1 MKNGVISRRLQG
13 VRWQDVPFFLSYGVF
28 LATSVLSTSFYYR
41 YFMGYPY
48 TWIQSACVALLLIYE
63 FRKGLQ
69 GQNWLGLGI
78 CGIMALISLQVS
90 TGNLIRLVPLLF
102 MYTYCARNLHFE
114 RVARFSMN
122 LSIVLTC
129 FVVASGYLGII
140 DNVVVAK
147 GSRVREYL
155 GFRYALYAPGLLLN
169 ITALWIYLNRKKPSI
184 LGTVILAAVNA
195 WVYYKTDSRIS
206 FALAILL
213 LVAAQIMRFAPKWV
227 EKLQGLWALAAA
239 SFGICGSVSMVMTG
253 IYNGSIPWMRKLN
266 SMLESRLSLGKRSLE
281 SKGVSLFAR
290 QISWVG
296 NGLDAFGNSTN
307 KAYTYVDCLYVK
319 VMQRYGILFI
329 AALLGVATWAMYR
342 LWKQKHYHILL
353 ISATVAVHCILDD
366 LSFSL
371 HYNTFWIAMGLA
383 LLNPAALAVPQTE
396 EET

>member
-1 MKNGVISRRLQG
+1 
-13 VRWQDVPFFLSYGVF
+13 
-28 LATSVLSTSFYYR
+28 
-41 YFMGYPY
+41 
-48 TWIQSACVALLLIYE
+48 
-63 FRKGLQ
+63 
-69 GQNWLGLGI
+69 
-78 CGIMALISLQVS
+78 MALISLQVS

-329 AALLGVATWAMYR
+329 AALLGIATWAMYR